1 MRKQSCRPCP
11 SPEEHPEIIREIP
24 NMRVQC
30 RSIVYVVHVHIA
42 YPWSLIKNWHFFCPD
57 KVFTKTSQSLKEE
70 RQLMLPGSVLSLVL

>member
-42 YPWSLIKNWHFFCPD
+42 YPMVSN
-57 KVFTKTSQSLKEE
+57 KE
-70 RQLMLPGSVLSLVL
+70 LAFLLSR